1 MTAEDLARWD
11 ISMIDQKVLKPASYA
26 KMQKDVLPESG
37 AGTQYGLGVGVSI
50 VNGHRLISHGGE
62 VSGFTA
68 RNAVYPD
75 DRAAVVVLTNLDATR
90 ASQDMANKIAEILFI
105 PPGSEGPLGDA
116 KAIFTGLQQGKIDRS
131 RFTSNANA
139 YFSDQALKDLVTSL
153 APLGKPTEFS
163 EVAARVAG
171 RYGLPQ
177 IPGSVCQ
184 ESSNCFHLF
193 VPDGKLEQYIVA
205 AD

>member
-1 MTAEDLARWD
+1 
-11 ISMIDQKVLKPASYA
+11 MIDQKVLKPASYA
-26 KMQKDVLPESG
+26 EMQKDVLLQSG

-105 PPGSEGPLGDA
+105 PPGSEGPLGEA
-116 KAIFTGLQQGKIDRS
+116 KTIFTGLQQGKIDRS

-139 YFSDQALKDLVTSL
+139 YFSDQALKDLASSL
-153 APLGKPTEFS
+153 GPLGKPTEFS
-163 EVAARVAG
+163 EVAEGSRGGMTFHRYRVQFARKALTVST
-171 RYGLPQ
+171 Y
-177 IPGSVCQ
+177 VM
-184 ESSNCFHLF
+184 
-193 VPDGKLEQYIVA
+193 PDGKLEQYIVA